1 MLFLLI
7 FLNCYRKVADCENYG
22 KDYKEP
28 MAKKNSA
35 KGKNKNANRR
45 KSDCF
50 FETRFFKEKNI
61 NKKLGLKVKISTAK
75 NGGGKVVLSYTNL
88 AQLDKIIDILS

>member
-1 MLFLLI
+1 MLRLLI

-61 NKKLGLKVKISTAK
+61 NKNVCKKQNSVSGKIDYHFFGRFKTEFPDSEREHHK
-75 NGGGKVVLSYTNL
+75 EH
-88 AQLDKIIDILS
+88 